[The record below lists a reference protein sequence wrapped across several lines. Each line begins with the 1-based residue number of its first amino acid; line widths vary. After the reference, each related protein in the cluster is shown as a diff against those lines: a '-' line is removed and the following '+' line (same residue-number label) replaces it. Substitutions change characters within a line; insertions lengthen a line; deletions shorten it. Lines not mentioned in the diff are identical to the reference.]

1 MSSTT
6 ALTRPRN
13 QLRLPNSV
21 AFGLLVSII
30 ALFLAASSAPTPLY
44 STYQRE
50 WGFTPI
56 TTTIVFGVY
65 ALAVLA
71 ALLTVG
77 SLSDHVGRR
86 PVLIAAALVQA
97 SAMVIFATADGVGE
111 LLLARIVQ
119 GLATGAAAG
128 TVGAA
133 LVDLHR
139 ARGTLANGFAAPLGT
154 GLGAIGAGLIV
165 QYLPAPTRLVYLV
178 LLGVFLLQAVGVALM
193 HETVT
198 PRPGALASL
207 RVSFASPPVTRRPL
221 LVAAPALIA
230 VWSLAG
236 FYASLGPALV
246 RTRSGSTALLLGGL
260 PLFAL
265 AAPGA
270 ITVLVLQ
277 KATARRTLM
286 IGMTMLAV
294 GVTTSLAGVA
304 AGSTALFFVGTVAA
318 GIGFGAGFQGSIR
331 TVLPLAEA
339 HQRAGL
345 LSILYTVS
353 YAALGLPAVIG
364 GVLVVHAGGMI
375 DTAYRYG
382 AAVAVLALLALA
394 GLVVSGRR
402 PDGRELA
409 VCPRASQL
417 ATQRG

>member
-1 MSSTT
+1 M
-6 ALTRPRN
+6 
-13 QLRLPNSV
+13 
-21 AFGLLVSII
+21 
-30 ALFLAASSAPTPLY
+30 
-44 STYQRE
+44 
-50 WGFTPI
+50 
-56 TTTIVFGVY
+56 
-65 ALAVLA
+65 AVLA

-86 PVLIAAALVQA
+86 PILIASALVQA
-97 SAMVIFATADGVGE
+97 VAMVVFATAEGLPA

-128 TVGAA
+128 AVGAA

-139 ARGTLANGFAAPLGT
+139 TRGTIANGFAAPLGT

-165 QYLPAPTRLVYLV
+165 QYLPAPTRLVYVV
-178 LLGVFLLQAVGVALM
+178 LLGLFLLQAVGVVLM
-193 HETVT
+193 RETAT

-207 RVSFASPPVTRRPL
+207 RVSFAVPPMTRRPL
-221 LVAAPALIA
+221 LVATPALIA
-230 VWSLAG
+230 VWALAG

-246 RTRSGSTALLLGGL
+246 RAMAGSNSLLLGGL

-270 ITVLVLQ
+270 LTVLALQ
-277 KATARRTLM
+277 KSTARRTLSV
-286 IGMTMLAV
+286 GMAMLAV

-345 LSILYTVS
+345 LSTVYTIS

-364 GVLVVHAGGMI
+364 GVLVVHAGGMT
-375 DTAYRYG
+375 DTAYQYG
-382 AAVAVLALLALA
+382 SAVAVLALLALA
-394 GLVVSGRR
+394 GLVLSSRR
-402 PDGRELA
+402 RGPLETGAAAGPRTPQLA
-409 VCPRASQL
+409 V
-417 ATQRG
+417 QRG